1 VAREEVKE
9 ENDDEVLNPLDME
22 MDDEELLVGP
32 YSLTELKTAR
42 RTARRAR
49 RRTGPDIARIG

>member
-49 RRTGPDIARIG
+49 RRTHHIR